1 MPEDMRDKSI
11 VVMPAAHRPEFAA
24 LALLFLSKAVDCPEI
39 RIYVDHVSDKLI
51 DEFQYVYITH
61 APLDRTK
68 IFYRDPHRVA
78 SSGVWNILHSIKD
91 GYETGAENV
100 FLVEEH
106 VFVRSE
112 FFHRH
117 WETMSTGKYLASCG
131 RICPRFSRLNAG
143 VYTNPGSCLVR
154 PLLDNLVPHI
164 NDKFF
169 DDTGGYIRNLMPE
182 KPGYIGGLDDGLIR
196 RVITVMGG
204 EAYHQDPAVCSHVGF
219 QAYENRYDFCQIDE
233 SAPIGKRIE
242 DLRKMFLRLDPI
254 NASYAAHIRDLDPLT
269 PEQLAILAE

>member
-1 MPEDMRDKSI
+1 MPC
-11 VVMPAAHRPEFAA
+11 AHRPEFSA
-24 LALLFLSKAVDCPEI
+24 LSLLFLSWSVDFPEI
-39 RIYVDHVSDKLI
+39 RMYIDHVSDKLKS
-51 DEFQYVYITH
+51 EFQYVFEH
-61 APLDRTK
+61 FAPHNAK
-68 IFYRDPHRVA
+68 IFYREPHREGT
-78 SSGVWNILHSIKD
+78 SGVWNILHSVKD
-91 GYETGAENV
+91 GYETGAGTV
-100 FLVEEH
+100 FLIEED

-112 FFHRH
+112 FFRRH

-131 RICPRFSRLNAG
+131 RICPRFSRLNKG
-143 VYTNPGSCLVR
+143 VYTNPGAALGR
-154 PLLDNLVPHI
+154 PLLDNLIPHI

-242 DLRKMFLRLDPI
+242 DLKKMFLRLDPV
-254 NASYAAHIRDLDPLT
+254 NAPYAPHIRDLDPLT
-269 PEQLAILAE
+269 TEQLAILAE